1 MPFDPSTAQVYDP
14 DKPISVTG
22 KGFDPTTAKPVTPK
36 ATKSEIPSVAEPA
49 KEPGLIDRL
58 GKVVESGGYGAAAG
72 AFAPE
77 LVTGLGYGMM
87 AFPPTAPF
95 APPVIGAGRLMR
107 AAGFIPRLGYAGEGA
122 VAGAGGETLKQ
133 TAEVAGASPA
143 VQAGAEIVGSMSGPG
158 VMKFM
163 GYQVGRLLGMD
174 KTLVNQAVG
183 RLSSQAAETGA
194 ITESQKEQLQRVAG
208 QIKGKA
214 TQKDIE
220 DLYNILKKGAGEIE
234 AGGKKAMT
242 EAETEAQRITSAA
255 GRAGTMSEQQV
266 AKAQATKQT
275 IGEPKELS
283 DIGNTLREDI
293 VTKNKDLLEK
303 RSADYKNLESARDK
317 VLAEKEAAGEFIEN
331 TPEYKALV
339 KELDA
344 VLNPKGRS
352 ALQTDPGVLRA
363 FQDLKTAITPQT
375 QVLSETE
382 AKEMAA
388 QGITVL
394 QGKRP
399 STELING
406 VPTQVEKEFLYRKVP
421 PSFGAIDTVRRRLGD
436 AAFGKEAEGYA
447 ALKGNIAQ
455 DFYFKLSKLQSDFAG
470 ETQTALQNSY
480 KESSGWLDK
489 FKAQLGKKV
498 TAIDRFDETK
508 FATDPQSLPN
518 SFFKSQ
524 QSVKDL
530 KELTTPELV
539 NKAASD
545 FVASN
550 IGNTAAEAQKFKKQY
565 SEMLREIPELSKKVD
580 GYIRNLETAELG
592 VARGK
597 EVAGMAKTKAE
608 SIMTKGKEQLT
619 AAENKAK
626 LILGDQFPV
635 DRMKSIILSGDP
647 KLWAEVGPIIAK
659 EPQGKELFAKA
670 LSAALGQE
678 TSGLVLTKPG
688 SIGAIFEDRIAP
700 AIRGAGLMDEQK
712 IGLLKKQIDNI
723 YQTPKTAQAKLNS
736 AQTAIIRAIQGG
748 AATGATA
755 LTDTLF
761 GLHRTGE

>member
-1 MPFDPSTAQVYDP
+1 MAFDPSTAQVYDP

-77 LVTGLGYGMM
+77 LVTGLGMGMM
-87 AFPPTAPF
+87 AFPMTAPF
-95 APPVIGAGRLMR
+95 APPVIGAGRAMR
-107 AAGFIPRLGYAGEGA
+107 AGSLLTRLPMMGEGA
-122 VAGAGGETLKQ
+122 VAGVGGETLKQ
-133 TAEVAGASPA
+133 VADIAGAGPA
-143 VQAGAEIVGSMSGPG
+143 TQAGAELVGSMTGPG
-158 VMKFM
+158 VTKFM

-375 QVLSETE
+375 QTLTPNQ
-382 AKEMAA
+382 AA
-388 QGITVL
+388 EWQKQGVAIFTGRNPQTGEEV
-394 QGKRP
+394 
-399 STELING
+399 
-406 VPTQVEKEFLYRKVP
+406 LYRKVP

-508 FATDPQSLPN
+508 FATDPQSLP
-518 SFFKSQ
+518 SAFFKSQ

-530 KELTTPELV
+530 KELTNPELV

-700 AIRGAGLMDEQK
+700 AIRDAGLMDEQK

>member
-1 MPFDPSTAQVYDP
+1 MAFDPSTAQVYDP

-77 LVTGLGYGMM
+77 LVTGLGMGMM
-87 AFPPTAPF
+87 AFPMTAPF
-95 APPVIGAGRLMR
+95 APPVIGAGRAMR
-107 AAGFIPRLGYAGEGA
+107 AGSLLTRLPMMGEGA
-122 VAGAGGETLKQ
+122 VAGVGGETLKQ
-133 TAEVAGASPA
+133 VADIAGAGPA
-143 VQAGAEIVGSMSGPG
+143 TQAGAELVGSMTGPG
-158 VMKFM
+158 VTKFM

-242 EAETEAQRITSAA
+242 EAEKEAERITSAA

-266 AKAQATKQT
+266 AQAQATKKT
-275 IGEPKELS
+275 IGESKELS

-317 VLAEKEAAGEFIEN
+317 VLTEKEAAGEFIEN

-375 QVLSETE
+375 QTLTPNQ
-382 AKEMAA
+382 AA
-388 QGITVL
+388 EWQKQGVAIFTGRNPQTGEEV
-394 QGKRP
+394 
-399 STELING
+399 
-406 VPTQVEKEFLYRKVP
+406 LYRKVP

-580 GYIRNLETAELG
+580 GYIRNLESAELG

-712 IGLLKKQIDNI
+712 IGLLKKQIDSI

>member
-1 MPFDPSTAQVYDP
+1 MAFDPSTAQVNYP
-14 DKPISVTG
+14 DNPISVTG
-22 KGFDPTTAKPVTPK
+22 KTFDPSTAKPLTQAPK

-49 KEPGLIDRL
+49 KEPGLIDRA
-58 GKVVESGGYGAAAG
+58 GKVVESGGYGALAG

-77 LVTGLGYGMM
+77 LVSGLGMGMM
-87 AFPPTAPF
+87 AFPMTAPF
-95 APPVIGAGRLMR
+95 APPVIGAGRAMR
-107 AAGFIPRLGYAGEGA
+107 AGSLLTRLPMMGEGGI
-122 VAGAGGETLKQ
+122 AGIGGETLKQ
-133 TAEVAGASPA
+133 VADVAGAGP
-143 VQAGAEIVGSMSGPG
+143 VTQAGAEMVGSMTGPG
-158 VMKFM
+158 ITKFM

-375 QVLSETE
+375 QTLTPNQ
-382 AKEMAA
+382 AA
-388 QGITVL
+388 EWQKQGVAIFTGRNPQTGEEV
-394 QGKRP
+394 
-399 STELING
+399 
-406 VPTQVEKEFLYRKVP
+406 LYRKVP

-508 FATDPQSLPN
+508 FATDPQSLP
-518 SFFKSQ
+518 SAFFKSQ

-530 KELTTPELV
+530 KELTNPELV

-700 AIRGAGLMDEQK
+700 AIRSAGLMDEQK